1 MADRPVLPNPNANPF
16 LEDDEALFNAAEIT
30 DEQDEFLNFLEQY
43 WFEFGLIPTSERA
56 KEMGVPDHYYDFFK
70 SANFRAACRER
81 GISLRGLEI
90 IGRGTHAEW
99 KRYMLSEQQL
109 TVANVLLDLTDTRS
123 AKKKL
128 ADLGIPTQTYQSW
141 LRDPGF
147 QNYIRARA
155 ENALG
160 DNQHEAHLALIDR
173 VRSGDMGAIKY
184 YNELTG
190 RYVPASQGGNAMDA
204 MMIVMRVL
212 EIIQQRV
219 QNPELQ
225 SVIATDLMKLAEPG
239 ALPSGPTNQVVQK
252 QVHVITSAPEPVKNE
267 VVVDDL

>member
-1 MADRPVLPNPNANPF
+1 MSALF
-16 LEDDEALFNAAEIT
+16 DDDYVFNAAEVT
-30 DEQDEFLNFLEQY
+30 QEQDEFLNFLEQY
-43 WFEFGLIPTSERA
+43 WFEFGLVPSRERA
-56 KEMGVPDHYYDFFK
+56 KEMGVPDNYYDYFK

-90 IGRGTHAEW
+90 VGNGTAAEW
-99 KRYMLSEQQL
+99 KRYMLTEEQL
-109 TVANVLLDLTDTRS
+109 TAANILLDLTDTRS

-128 ADLGIPTQTYQSW
+128 ADLGIPTQKYQTW

-184 YNELTG
+184 YNEITG
-190 RYVPASQGGNAMDA
+190 RYVPASQGGNALDA

-212 EIIQQRV
+212 EIIQMRISDTK
-219 QNPELQ
+219 LQ
-225 SVIATDLMKLAEPG
+225 EVIATDLLKLAEPS
-239 ALPSGPTNQVVQK
+239 AVAITSLPAAPTPVVQ
-252 QVHVITSAPEPVKNE
+252 QVHKAVE
-267 VVVDDL
+267 DL